1 MVRNLKKNAYFTGMD
16 YFNNLEPL
24 LRTFWYIA
32 IPVSAIFA
40 IQTAMTFLGSDSGDG
55 LDADFDGDLDHGD
68 EPFQLF
74 TFRNLINFLLGLSW
88 TGISLYQTI
97 PNKPILIAL
106 SIGVGMGFITLFFMI
121 IKQLQKLAE
130 DNTFKIESTLKKTAT
145 VYLRIPA
152 NKSGQGKIQISIN
165 GSFREID
172 AVTSGDQIESN
183 ASVLIVN
190 IVNQNLVQVERI

>member
-1 MVRNLKKNAYFTGMD
+1 MD
-16 YFNNLEPL
+16 YFNTLEPL

-40 IQTAMTFLGSDSGDG
+40 IQTIMTFLGSDAADG
-55 LDADFDGDLDHGD
+55 LDADFDGDLEHGD

-88 TGISLYQTI
+88 TGISLYNTI
-97 PNKPILIAL
+97 PNRTILVAL
-106 SIGVGMGFITLFFMI
+106 SLGVGMAFITLFFMI

-152 NKSGQGKIQISIN
+152 SRTGNGKVQISIN
-165 GSFREID
+165 GAFRELD
-172 AVTSGDQIESN
+172 AVTNGDSIESG

>member
-1 MVRNLKKNAYFTGMD
+1 MD
-16 YFNNLEPL
+16 YFNTLEPL

-32 IPVSAIFA
+32 IPVSAIFI
-40 IQTAMTFLGSDSGDG
+40 IQTIMTFLGSDATDG
-55 LDADFDGDLDHGD
+55 LDADFDGDLEHGD

-74 TFRNLINFLLGLSW
+74 TFRNLVNFLLGLSW
-88 TGISLYQTI
+88 TGISLYNTI
-97 PNKPILIAL
+97 PNKTILVAL
-106 SIGVGMGFITLFFMI
+106 SVGVGMAFITLFFMI

-130 DNTFKIESTLKKTAT
+130 DNTFKIESTLKKTGT

-152 NKSGQGKIQISIN
+152 GKTGNGKVQISIN
-165 GSFREID
+165 GAFRELD
-172 AVTSGDQIESN
+172 AVTNGDSIESG

>member
-1 MVRNLKKNAYFTGMD
+1 MD
-16 YFNNLEPL
+16 YFNTLEPL

-40 IQTAMTFLGSDSGDG
+40 IQTLMTFLGSGGSDG
-55 LDADFDGDLDHGD
+55 LDADFDGEFEAGD

-74 TFRNLINFLLGLSW
+74 TFRNMINFLLGLSW

-97 PNKPILIAL
+97 PNKTILITL
-106 SIGVGMGFITLFFMI
+106 TIGVGMGFITLFFLI

-130 DNTFKIESTLKKTAT
+130 DNTFKLESTLKKAAT

-152 NKSGQGKIQISIN
+152 NRSGNGKIQISIN
-165 GSFREID
+165 GAFREID
-172 AVTSGDQIESN
+172 AVTNGDPIESG

>member
-1 MVRNLKKNAYFTGMD
+1 MD
-16 YFNNLEPL
+16 YFNTLEPL

-40 IQTAMTFLGSDSGDG
+40 IQTAMTFLGSDAGDG
-55 LDADFDGDLDHGD
+55 LDADFDGDLNHAD

-88 TGISLYQTI
+88 TGISLYNTI
-97 PNKPILIAL
+97 PNKTMLVAFAV
-106 SIGVGMGFITLFFMI
+106 GVGMGFITLFFMI

-152 NKSGQGKIQISIN
+152 NKSANGKVQISIN
-165 GSFREID
+165 GAFREID
-172 AVTSGDQIESN
+172 AVTSGDSIESG